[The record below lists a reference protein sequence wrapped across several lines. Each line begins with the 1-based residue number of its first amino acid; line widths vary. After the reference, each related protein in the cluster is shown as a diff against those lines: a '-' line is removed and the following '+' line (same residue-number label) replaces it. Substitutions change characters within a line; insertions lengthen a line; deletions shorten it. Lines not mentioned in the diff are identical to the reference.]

1 MESGNPLHQSNDNE
15 GGLEANKLLF
25 DPPLLPYE
33 RELVDF
39 LGCTKEEYKKL
50 IKYNNMQPR
59 VRAAAYENVPDI
71 VNEAVSL
78 TAIVINLVIGVALTA
93 ASVLLAPKPSIP
105 DQEKRRQIR
114 QQQLPDQ
121 IGPSRFNQT
130 SSFSGFSA
138 LVQYGA
144 PVPIP
149 FGKIG
154 TAIGEGVDETV
165 TTGGI
170 VLPGTLVWS
179 RAFSEGT
186 FQRIKLLY
194 TFGEYLEGVPTLRST
209 WLGTTSLSSLGNFDF
224 AYYWS
229 SKQGPNRIKGG
240 DFLYGK
246 RGVPGSAD
254 PDTRDEIFTAPG
266 EIEFDNAFCQ
276 VYNPNSKARFGHYNP
291 IRNGTAH
298 RLNWEVVS
306 IPFST
311 GEGSSTGDRNDAI
324 RRARAK
330 RVKISGINAAQLASD
345 GFNDAAGQP
354 GVGRG
359 YGTQMG
365 LISIQRGGAE
375 QVFSNKVPTADIEL
389 GDIVTFR
396 LSSTDPLDLD
406 TSDPSYDTRDI
417 EGNTII
423 NGDPQDYGISYTDVK
438 SAVDDLRIQADEAMV
453 LGSRWIIGNVGFIV
467 VSRTTGIWNQG
478 RTIDVKLEC
487 NNTLGAKNIGFAGT
501 RATQDLLAGYEGPWP
516 EFLRGPRPSNVS
528 EDGFNTSKH
537 CGAAFWNICK
547 YDVASVRMI
556 RAADT
561 IEVGI
566 KSIVFNQA
574 NGLCNFNGLLT
585 PKETWKRDK
594 DDIQLSTP
602 ALSRY
607 FQRTSCFSIWIREI
621 PEYEPIDGD
630 EGVSSKP
637 WSRIPQVFCVSGN
650 TPQPL
655 FNYIRLRPN
664 GSQGPNKRYEF
675 RFTPR
680 TGSDVVQNG
689 TENAT
694 YFRLNA
700 QSGEVIGEDFQTT
713 YGTVRVTFT
722 GDRVKREAILLNSE
736 LTTAA
741 GADTET
747 GGVEESEPAFVPT
760 RISFVDVTGGDF
772 PINAWL
778 TEVIGRNPSF
788 VGDVGR
794 GIVRFTKNR
803 TNSPPGFIEFEVTAV
818 AGNQT
823 GPLHAQLYGT
833 SLNWSNAAIPA
844 LRVIQGPNTGGLWTG
859 VGEGFNVPKT
869 ISSSNRYRN
878 VQSQVTVAFRVAA
891 GEIVTSTIDVTQP
904 STSIGFEERL
914 FEEYSQVS
922 DCSHYIEITKSNA
935 NSPEHEIVYVNESV
949 REDNVPQY
957 EDLSMLGLCV
967 KAGNNLSSVEQPR
980 IWLDK
985 GVSVERLEPS
995 ISNTFG
1001 PSNIFSDLL
1010 YYLLTNE
1017 KQGVGTS
1024 VSSEL
1029 VDKDSFAETAKYLVK
1044 NRIFWTG
1051 VIEAETNLRSFAVE
1065 NAGKCLCNFTIK
1077 NGVFGLMPALPV
1089 EQDGSIS
1096 LNRLVPS
1103 QIFSAGNILENSLQV
1118 SFIDGNERIAK
1129 GISVRWRDLKPYEL
1143 PEERTAIIYE
1153 SIGGAGEPN
1162 IIEDLDLTQF
1172 CDNRDQALKTAR
1184 FILAS
1189 SRLVSKTISFETTP
1203 DVLLIQPGSYIQVL
1217 VEEVDFSAGLN
1228 VVINPDLSIRSVDPV
1243 PNGTYEATVLLPGSN
1258 EIQTRGVT
1266 TLDNS
1271 VTDPSLAGALIS
1283 FPSLTPNEDIYQVQ
1297 ELTLSEDGIVSVTAV
1312 VVPTNTD
1319 GVSRVA
1325 SLVEEVNPDSFVVIE

>member
-1 MESGNPLHQSNDNE
+1 M
-15 GGLEANKLLF
+15 
-25 DPPLLPYE
+25 
-33 RELVDF
+33 
-39 LGCTKEEYKKL
+39 
-50 IKYNNMQPR
+50 
-59 VRAAAYENVPDI
+59 
-71 VNEAVSL
+71 
-78 TAIVINLVIGVALTA
+78 
-93 ASVLLAPKPSIP
+93 
-105 DQEKRRQIR
+105 
-114 QQQLPDQ
+114 
-121 IGPSRFNQT
+121 
-130 SSFSGFSA
+130 
-138 LVQYGA
+138 
-144 PVPIP
+144 
-149 FGKIG
+149 
-154 TAIGEGVDETV
+154 
-165 TTGGI
+165 
-170 VLPGTLVWS
+170 
-179 RAFSEGT
+179 
-186 FQRIKLLY
+186 
-194 TFGEYLEGVPTLRST
+194 
-209 WLGTTSLSSLGNFDF
+209 
-224 AYYWS
+224 
-229 SKQGPNRIKGG
+229 
-240 DFLYGK
+240 
-246 RGVPGSAD
+246 
-254 PDTRDEIFTAPG
+254 
-266 EIEFDNAFCQ
+266 
-276 VYNPNSKARFGHYNP
+276 YNPNSKARFGHYSP

-311 GEGSSTGDRNDAI
+311 GEGSSSTQDAI

-330 RVKISGINAAQLASD
+330 RVKISGINSSQLASD
-345 GFNDAAGQP
+345 GFNDSAGQP

-365 LISIQRGGAE
+365 LVSLQRKGE
-375 QVFSNKVPTADIEL
+375 QEVEFANKQPRRNINI

-396 LSSTDPLDLD
+396 ISNTDPSILDS
-406 TSDPSYDTRDI
+406 SDPSFSTRDI
-417 EGNTII
+417 NGKTII
-423 NGDPQDYGISYTDVK
+423 EGKPQDWGISYTDVK
-438 SAVDDLRIQADEAMV
+438 SAVDDLRVQADELMV
-453 LGSRWIIGNVGFIV
+453 PGSRWIIGNVGFIV
-467 VSRTTGIWNQG
+467 VSRTQGIWKQG
-478 RTIDVKLEC
+478 RTVDVKMEC
-487 NNTLGAKNIGFAGT
+487 NNTLGVKQIGFAGT

-516 EFLRGPRPSNVS
+516 EFLRGPRPSNVD
-528 EDGFNTSKH
+528 EDGFNSGKH

-566 KSIVFNQA
+566 KSTVFNQA

-594 DDIQLSTP
+594 DDIQLNTP
-602 ALSRY
+602 VLSRY

-621 PEYEPIDGD
+621 PDYQPIDG
-630 EGVSSKP
+630 EQGKNP
-637 WSRIPQVFCVSGN
+637 NAWSRLPQIFCVSGN

-655 FNYIRLRPN
+655 FNYIRLRPF
-664 GSQGPNKRYEF
+664 GLPGATGPKKRYEF

-680 TGSDVVQNG
+680 TGSDIAQNG
-689 TENAT
+689 DDGAV

-700 QSGEVIGEDFQTT
+700 QSGQKIGEDLQTA
-713 YGTVRVTFT
+713 YGDVRVTFT
-722 GDRVKREAILLNSE
+722 GDRVEREAILLNSE
-736 LTTAA
+736 LTTAS
-741 GADTET
+741 GIDTEE
-747 GGVEESEPAFVPT
+747 VVVRPSEPTIVPT
-760 RISFVDVTGGDF
+760 SVQISNIVGGENF
-772 PINAWL
+772 AINAWL
-778 TEVIGRNPSF
+778 TQVIGRDPRF
-788 VGDVGR
+788 AGDVGT
-794 GIVRFTKNR
+794 GTVRFTKTR
-803 TNSPPGFIEFEVTAV
+803 ANSDPGFIEIRVTAR

-823 GPLHAQLYGT
+823 GLLHQQAYGT
-833 SLNWSNAAIPA
+833 FLNWSNNAAPTFE
-844 LRVIQGPNTGGLWTG
+844 VVQGANTRGLWTG
-859 VGEGFNVPKT
+859 IGEGFSVTQQITRN
-869 ISSSNRYRN
+869 NRYSIFQQEVIFGFVVTSLREI
-878 VQSQVTVAFRVAA
+878 SGEVTVV
-891 GEIVTSTIDVTQP
+891 QP
-904 STSIGFEERL
+904 SIIGSKERL
-914 FEEYSQVS
+914 FEENSQVS
-922 DCSHYIEITKSNA
+922 DCSHYLEITKSNA
-935 NSPEHEIVYVNESV
+935 NSPEHEIVYVNESISQ
-949 REDNVPQY
+949 DTVPQY
-957 EDLSMLGLCV
+957 ENLSMLGLCV
-967 KAGNNLSSVEQPR
+967 KAGNNFSSVEQPR

-985 GVSVERLEPS
+985 GISVERLEPS

-1001 PSNIFSDLL
+1001 PSNIFADLL

-1024 VSSEL
+1024 VSSAL
-1029 VDKDSFAETAKYLVK
+1029 VDRDSFAETAKYLVK

-1077 NGVFGLMPALPV
+1077 NGVFGVMPALPV

-1153 SIGGAGEPN
+1153 NIGGAGEPSV
-1162 IIEDLDLTQF
+1162 IEDLDLTQF

-1258 EIQTRGVT
+1258 EIQTRSVT

-1271 VTDPSLAGALIS
+1271 VTDPSFAGALIS

-1325 SLVEEVNPDSFVVIE
+1325 SLVEEANPDSFVVIE

>member
-1 MESGNPLHQSNDNE
+1 
-15 GGLEANKLLF
+15 LEASKLPF

-33 RELVDF
+33 RELVEF
-39 LGCTKEEYKKL
+39 LGCTKAEYKEL

-71 VNEAVSL
+71 VNGPITPLA
-78 TAIVINLVIGVALTA
+78 AIVINLVVGVALTA

-254 PDTRDEIFTAPG
+254 PDTIDEIFTAPG
-266 EIEFDNAFCQ
+266 ETEFDNAFCQ
-276 VYNPNSKARFGHYNP
+276 VYNPNSKARFGHYSP

-365 LISIQRGGAE
+365 LISIQRQGQAE
-375 QVFSNKVPTADIEL
+375 ELFEDKQARINIEL

-396 LSSTDPLDLD
+396 LSSTDPLTLD
-406 TSDPSYDTRDI
+406 KNDPVFNTTDTQGD
-417 EGNTII
+417 TII
-423 NGDPQDYGISYTDVK
+423 NGNPEDYGISYTDVK

-467 VSRTTGIWNQG
+467 VSRTQNIWSQG
-478 RTIDVKLEC
+478 NTVDVKLEC
-487 NNTLGAKNIGFAGT
+487 NNTLGEKEIGIAGT
-501 RATQDLLAGYEGPWP
+501 RAVQDLLGGYEGPWP
-516 EFLRGPRPSNVS
+516 EFLRGPRPSNIN
-528 EDGFNTSKH
+528 EGGFSINKH

-561 IEVGI
+561 VEVGI
-566 KSIVFNQA
+566 KSTVFNQA

-594 DDIQLSTP
+594 DDIQLNTP
-602 ALSRY
+602 VLSRY

-621 PEYEPIDGD
+621 PDYEPVDGD
-630 EGVSSKP
+630 EGANPKP

-655 FNYIRLRPN
+655 FNYIRLRPR
-664 GSQGPNKRYEF
+664 GLPGPKKRYEF

-680 TGSDVVQNG
+680 TGSDIVQNG
-689 TENAT
+689 LDGAI

-700 QSGEVIGEDFQTT
+700 QSGNVIGEDFQTS
-713 YGTVRVTFT
+713 YGPVRVTFT

-741 GADTET
+741 GADTEA
-747 GGVEESEPAFVPT
+747 GSVEEEVPVLVPT
-760 RISFVDVTGGDF
+760 NIRLVNVIGSQNFA
-772 PINAWL
+772 INAWL
-778 TEVIGRNPSF
+778 TEVIGRNPRFS
-788 VGDVGR
+788 GEIGR
-794 GIVRFTKNR
+794 GTVLFTKTR
-803 TNSPPGFIEFEVTAV
+803 TNNSPGFIEIRVTAT
-818 AGNQT
+818 AGTQT
-823 GPLHAQLYGT
+823 GSLHQEYYGT
-833 SLNWSNAAIPA
+833 RLNWSNAITPVFD
-844 LRVIQGPNTGGLWTG
+844 VIQGPNTGGLWTG
-859 VGEGFNVPKT
+859 VGEGFSVTKF

-878 VQSQVTVAFRVAA
+878 VQSQVTFSFDISAV
-891 GEIVTSTIDVTQP
+891 GTITQSITVTQP

-914 FEEYSQVS
+914 FEESSQVS
-922 DCSHYIEITKSNA
+922 DCSHYLELTKSNSD
-935 NSPEHEIVYVNESV
+935 SPEHEIVYVNESV
-949 REDNVPQY
+949 REQTVPQY

-967 KAGNNLSSVEQPR
+967 KAGNNFSSVEQPR

-985 GVSVERLEPS
+985 GISVERLEPD

-1029 VDKDSFAETAKYLVK
+1029 VDRNSFAETAKYLVK

-1077 NGVFGLMPALPV
+1077 NGVFGVMPALPV

-1153 SIGGAGEPN
+1153 NIGGAGEPS

-1228 VVINPDLSIRSVDPV
+1228 VMINPDLSIKSVNPV
-1243 PNGTYEATVLLPGSN
+1243 PNGTYDATVLLSGSN
-1258 EIQTRGVT
+1258 EIQTRSVAV
-1266 TLDNS
+1266 LDNS

-1312 VVPTNTD
+1312 VVPTNID

-1325 SLVEEVNPDSFVVIE
+1325 SLVEQVNPDSFVVIE